1 MQQRI
6 HFRNMQHNNAMYR
19 ELKHRQRNAIC
30 CLEIH
35 SYVAKVKKMHRN
47 NKHQIQVGGKKWVRF
62 RTETQRTLKLLVI
75 YLLFKLNG
83 KYKTKEVWNSPPL
96 LLLAFSTW
104 GNVLTYRII
113 NVTFKLNIN
122 FATEHPTR
130 LSICEF

>member
-1 MQQRI
+1 
-6 HFRNMQHNNAMYR
+6 
-19 ELKHRQRNAIC
+19 
-30 CLEIH
+30 
-35 SYVAKVKKMHRN
+35 MHRN
-47 NKHQIQVGGKKWVRF
+47 NKHQIQIGGKKWVRF
-62 RTETQRTLKLLVI
+62 RTETQRTLELLVI

-104 GNVLTYRII
+104 GNVLTYGII

-130 LSICEF
+130 LSI